1 VRIIE
6 GDSDAVGNVVIE
18 TEWPNDLPNV
28 SVDGDQI
35 RQVLWN
41 IILNGL
47 QAMNGSGTLTVRIQP
62 ESSEYVSLDITD
74 TGGGIPQEELSRV
87 FEPFHTTKP
96 RGTGLGLAI
105 ARRIIQGHDG
115 SIQIKSRVGEGTTVS
130 ISLPTDNVNALTEST
145 PR

>member
-1 VRIIE
+1 M
-6 GDSDAVGNVVIE
+6 VIE